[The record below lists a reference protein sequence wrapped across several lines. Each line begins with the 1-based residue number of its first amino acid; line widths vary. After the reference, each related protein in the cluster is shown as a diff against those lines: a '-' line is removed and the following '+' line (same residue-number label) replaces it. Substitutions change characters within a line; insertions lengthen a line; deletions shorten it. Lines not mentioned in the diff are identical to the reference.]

1 MYTLLIVDDEMI
13 AVKAIASGI
22 DWSGLPISS
31 IYEAYDYDEAVE
43 LLTNHSIDIL
53 ITDIEMPGKSGLH
66 LLEFVHQHYP
76 DLATIITTG
85 HANFDY
91 AQKAIKHG
99 SLHYLLKPLDFS
111 ELKGLVTNALMKINE
126 MKKVKQYTA
135 DYDTYQKQW
144 NQQLPILRERFW
156 QDLINE
162 RSSVAQDK
170 LQAAAELYH
179 IPVTED
185 MHVLPILISVEQW
198 QAALTTRD
206 EEILEYAL
214 RNAADELL
222 LGTYPGQILQERH
235 GSNVALL
242 FFERLEDCS
251 SLFTS
256 EMTERCTKYIQQCR
270 TYFRVNLSCY
280 IGEAVPIPSVS
291 AMFRELIL
299 MEKNN
304 LTKHQ
309 TVLYYRDHKENHSES
324 RLTLPPYTEWQ
335 TLVETRKKNDL
346 IERIHLWFDGMLEE
360 SATPQSLQAF
370 YGSYL
375 NLFYQVGINKGI
387 SSLPF
392 DLDCN
397 LQSALRS
404 IPHAREWAIQVA
416 ERFFE
421 WNEEQPNYQSSVIE
435 AASDYI
441 YEHLDNELSREQ
453 IAEHVH
459 LNPAYLSR
467 LFKKEKGISLS
478 DFIVKVR
485 MEKAKQLL
493 QEPEIKISNAA
504 SSVGYTHFSHFA
516 KMFKKVI
523 GQTPQEYR
531 NGYLKK

>member
-1 MYTLLIVDDEMI
+1 MFTLLIVDDEMI

-22 DWSGLPISS
+22 DWSDMPISS

-43 LLTNHSIDIL
+43 LLTNHAIDIL

-66 LLEFVHQHYP
+66 LLEFVHEHYP

-99 SLHYLLKPLDFS
+99 SLHYLLKPLDFN
-111 ELKGLVTNALMKINE
+111 ELKGLVTNALTKITE
-126 MKKVKQYTA
+126 LKKVKQYTV
-135 DYDTYQKQW
+135 DYDMYQKQW
-144 NQQLPILRERFW
+144 NQQLPLLRERFW

-162 RSSVAQDK
+162 RSSAAQDK
-170 LQAAAELYH
+170 LEAAAELYH

-185 MHVLPILISVEQW
+185 MHVLPILISIEQW
-198 QAALTTRD
+198 QTALTTRD

-214 RNAADELL
+214 RNAAGELL
-222 LGTYPGQILQERH
+222 LGTHPGQILQERH
-235 GSNVALL
+235 GSNVVLL
-242 FFERLEDCS
+242 FFERPEDCS

-256 EMTERCTKYIQQCR
+256 EMTERCTQYIQQCR
-270 TYFRVNLSCY
+270 TYFRVDLSCY
-280 IGEAVPIPSVS
+280 IGDAVPLPSVS
-291 AMFRELIL
+291 SMFRELL
-299 MEKNN
+299 HMERNN
-304 LTKHQ
+304 LTKHR
-309 TVLYYRDHKENHSES
+309 TVLYYRDLRGTPSES
-324 RLTLPPYTEWQ
+324 RLTLPPYTEWMV
-335 TLVETRKKNDL
+335 LLETRKSNEL
-346 IERIHLWFDGMLEE
+346 MERIHLWFDSLLED

-375 NLFYQVGINKGI
+375 NFYYQAGINRGA

-392 DLDCN
+392 N
-397 LQSALRS
+397 INWQEESALRS
-404 IPHAREWAIQVA
+404 ISHARQWAIQVA
-416 ERFFE
+416 ERYFE

-435 AASDYI
+435 AVSDYI
-441 YEHLDNELSREQ
+441 YEHLDDELSREQ
-453 IAEHVH
+453 IALHVH
-459 LNPAYLSR
+459 LNAAYLSR

-531 NGYLKK
+531 NGYLNK